1 MGLNHLP
8 SGRFPANGAWLAIQ
22 VMAHN
27 LARWTARIGLGQQ
40 VVTTKTLRRRFFSI
54 AGLMTMKIDTPAR
67 PAASLCICPSVG
79 PGKPSSV
86 APWHGCERLH
96 SQPDC
101 WSATDPPS
109 GQRNVP
115 PTRASSVREGLL
127 LHAALAIS
135 PSAATAGRHRR
146 VWVPTSRHPHPHL
159 LEPGLA
165 CLPSLAHQ
173 PLCQRQRTSLRW
185 IRANARSRYSAP
197 SVSTKPPALRPY
209 RIRSRSRMPGTPW
222 ATTLSHTFGR
232 RTGSRP
238 PRAYPP

>member
-8 SGRFPANGAWLAIQ
+8 SGRFPANGTWLASQ
-22 VMAHN
+22 VIAHN

-40 VVTTKTLRRRFFSI
+40 VVTTKTLRRRFFSL
-54 AGLMTMKIDTPAR
+54 AGRLPAR
-67 PAASLCICPSVG
+67 PAASFCICPSVG

-86 APWHGCERLH
+86 APWHGCERFH

-101 WSATDPPS
+101 RSATDPPS

-146 VWVPTSRHPHPHL
+146 VCVAISRSPHPHL
-159 LEPGLA
+159 SESGLDRS
-165 CLPSLAHQ
+165 PSFIHQ
-173 PLCQRQRTSLRW
+173 RSCQRQRPSLQW

-238 PRAYPP
+238 PRAYPPR